1 MTQNG
6 GSVIP
11 VDIEEHDPADR
22 PEAWPVLGRSDLHRD
37 DWVVALRQD
46 ILHRPGRPEEES
58 FRRLVLEAPGA
69 AIVLALDDDDK
80 VLCLRQYRHAV
91 QQALVE
97 LPAGL
102 LDQPGEEPLAV
113 ARRELLEE
121 GGLVAGRW
129 THLLSAYPS
138 PGISSELH
146 HYFVARDLRI
156 GPPSDFVLEHEEA
169 EMERFW
175 VPFESLRRAVLD
187 GRVADAPVALAV
199 LVCAARGLVPDPAA
213 EE

>member
-1 MTQNG
+1 MLR
-6 GSVIP
+6 
-11 VDIEEHDPADR
+11 DR
-22 PEAWPVLGRSDLHRD
+22 PEAWPVESRRDLHRD
-37 DWVVALRQD
+37 DWVMALRQD
-46 ILHRPGRPEEES
+46 TLHRPGHPDEEP

-69 AIVLALDDDDK
+69 VIVLALDGQDR

-102 LDQPGEEPLAV
+102 LDVAGEEPLEV
-113 ARRELLEE
+113 ARRELHEE
-121 GGLVAGRW
+121 AGLVARDW
-129 THLLSAYPS
+129 THLVSAYPS

-146 HYFVARDLRI
+146 HYFLARNLAE

-169 EMERFW
+169 EMELFW
-175 VPFESLRRAVLD
+175 VPFAELRAAVLA

-199 LVCAARGLVPDPAA
+199 LVCEARGLARAA
-213 EE
+213 PVQE